1 MSPAIFVVFSLLS
14 WSQAWGQI
22 NQTRR
27 EYPPRYVPE
36 IEARILPRLI
46 VCDDQTIARN
56 VIATQWKTI
65 AQQGATIREFSQSFE
80 TLAHTTKKFVIFK
93 NPIADV
99 AAKLALGLFLTWGV
113 NQL

>member
-1 MSPAIFVVFSLLS
+1 MSPAILVVFSLLA

-27 EYPPRYVPE
+27 QYPARYVPE
-36 IEARILPRLI
+36 IEVRILPPLF
-46 VCDDQTIARN
+46 VCDDKKITQN
-56 VIATQWKTI
+56 VIAWQWKTI
-65 AQQGATIREFSQSFE
+65 AQQGATIREFSQSFDN
-80 TLAHTTKKFVIFK
+80 LAAQTKKLVIFK